1 MIRTL
6 IVDDDFR
13 VASLHRAYVE
23 KVPGFT
29 VVGEAA
35 TGAEALRLVNSANP
49 DLVLLDIYLPDIS
62 G

>member
-35 TGAEALRLVNSANP
+35 TGAEALRLVNSTTP
-49 DLVLLDIYLPDIS
+49 DLVLLDIY
-62 G
+62 